1 MDDDHWFSSSSVLK
15 TIHSLSTPMLV
26 ITPDRIVWNTSADEV
41 VLPSTSGQIGILP
54 NHAPLI
60 TTLEIGVLRLKF
72 EGNWKPIIVLGGFAE
87 IEDDEIIILVNGVE
101 EIISSDLGEVKSAV
115 EKASENLSNAQTD
128 KEKIEGSQN
137 LKKAAARL
145 QAISFL

>member
-1 MDDDHWFSSSSVLK
+1 MSVK
-15 TIHSLSTPMLV
+15 IRV

-41 VLPSTSGQIGILP
+41 LLPSTSGQIVILP

-101 EIISSDLGEVKSAV
+101 EIISSDLGEVKSAL